1 MKNRVFAVAVA
12 MGLVLS
18 SGLGV
23 FADAT
28 PVEAKS
34 KKISISKK
42 KLSLKV
48 GKKSQLKLKNA
59 VTKKVKWKSS
69 KPKVAKVSKNG
80 LVIAKKQGKATITA
94 TYKKKKYTCKVT
106 VKKSEA
112 TPTTP
117 PSDEPGSSQD
127 MLSLVMED
135 LTKTDISESVN
146 SGSIESFSYEM
157 AKASLALSLCSGNS
171 ESMKEALE
179 LVSFK
184 NFKANDDYYKT
195 PTKDSIGVAC
205 AVRKVDEESIVSV
218 VFRSLNYGA
227 EWASNMTMG
236 DGTDSEDHK
245 GFSDAAKKAKSFILD
260 YIKSLENPGKVS
272 IWFSGHSRGAAVANI
287 IAGEFTL
294 AGAEYFKENGIDI
307 GAITAYCYAT
317 PKAVSRKK
325 ALDQSAKVKGCI
337 HNIVFDRDIVR
348 RIPPSDFGFDTYGE
362 TRLITPDKSKTE
374 EMEKLLKM
382 LDTGLY
388 TKYMNCKSENK
399 PTNLTPGEY
408 VDKAVRDLVNL
419 TKDRKTYTE
428 KYQNAFIFA
437 MMTAFGVGSQFEGQ
451 LDISALTELG
461 GLLGGYDMDLLTI
474 DHYPEVEY
482 AWMCTL
488 YPFS

>member
-12 MGLVLS
+12 IGLVLS

-34 KKISISKK
+34 KKVSISKK

-69 KPKVAKVSKNG
+69 KPKVAKVSKTG

-117 PSDEPGSSQD
+117 PSDEPGSS
-127 MLSLVMED
+127 LVMED

-171 ESMKEALE
+171 ESMKKALE
-179 LVSFK
+179 RVSFK

-294 AGAEYFKENGIDI
+294 AGAEYFKENGINI

-325 ALDQSAKVKGCI
+325 VLNQGAKVKGCI

-437 MMTAFGVGSQFEGQ
+437 MMTSFGVGSQFEGQ
-451 LDISALTELG
+451 PDISALTELG